1 MFVFGVASRPT
12 SFGGLERKRPALETL
27 GYSRT
32 SKRWATKMRWPLTLY
47 TKELPHGAAGSAC
60 GPLIRI
66 RKGYESDDGL
76 YQHELRHVKQWL
88 FVGVT
93 VGALIASV
101 ARLLELESA
110 SLLVQLAAWAF
121 GVLAALSGHELLYAC
136 SKVYRAWSEADAY
149 RTQMRFPY
157 RTGLYLS
164 PKDAAA
170 RLAGRRYRLGITIE
184 RAREL
189 LR

>member
-1 MFVFGVASRPT
+1 
-12 SFGGLERKRPALETL
+12 
-27 GYSRT
+27 
-32 SKRWATKMRWPLTLY
+32 MRWPLILY
-47 TKELPHGAAGSAC
+47 TKDLPHGAAGSAC

-66 RKGYESDDGL
+66 REGYESDDGL

-93 VGALIASV
+93 VGALSAV
-101 ARLLELESA
+101 LARLLELDTA
-110 SLLVQLAAWAF
+110 SVPVQVAVWVF
-121 GVLAALSGHELLYAC
+121 GVLAALCGHDVLYMC
-136 SKVYRAWSEADAY
+136 SKAYRAWAEADAY

-164 PKDAAA
+164 PKDAAV
-170 RLAGRRYRLGITIE
+170 RLAGRRYKLGISIE
-184 RAREL
+184 QAREL

>member
-1 MFVFGVASRPT
+1 MV
-12 SFGGLERKRPALETL
+12 
-27 GYSRT
+27 
-32 SKRWATKMRWPLTLY
+32 RWPLILY
-47 TKELPHGAAGSAC
+47 TKDLPRGTAGSAC

-66 RKGYESDDGL
+66 RQGYETDDGL

-93 VGALIASV
+93 FGALIAAL
-101 ARLLELESA
+101 ARLLELDDA
-110 SLLVQLAAWAF
+110 SLPVQAAVWVL
-121 GVLAALSGHELLYAC
+121 GTLAALAGHDLLYAG
-136 SKVYRAWSEADAY
+136 SKTYRAWAEADAY

-157 RTGLYLS
+157 RTGLYLG

-170 RLAGRRYRLGITIE
+170 RLAGRRYKLGITIE
-184 RAREL
+184 KAHEL